1 MVLNMA
7 KELNIL
13 EMEISTKDSMLMD
26 FLKDMVNILGET
38 EAIIKVILN
47 KD

>member
-38 EAIIKVILN
+38 EAIIKVILS

>member
-1 MVLNMA
+1 MA

-26 FLKDMVNILGET
+26 FLKGMVNILGET